1 MYYFSSCVLVVALYD
16 YYECVCY
23 GCNMSEEGSGDVHV
37 PAVKQL
43 CREVSG
49 CVHSVKSQ
57 HCQRMLF
64 QCFFVAA
71 ATIYYNGKKKL
82 KDVFLK
88 VHLRFLWATKIT
100 YFSLNS

>member
-1 MYYFSSCVLVVALYD
+1 MCYFSSCVQIALYYY

-23 GCNMSEEGSGDVHV
+23 GCAMSEGGSGDVHV

-43 CREVSG
+43 CRELRG

-57 HCQRMLF
+57 RCQRMLF
-64 QCFFVAA
+64 LCGSRRNILHLQ
-71 ATIYYNGKKKL
+71 KKKL

-88 VHLRFLWATKIT
+88 VSLED
-100 YFSLNS
+100 FSLHS